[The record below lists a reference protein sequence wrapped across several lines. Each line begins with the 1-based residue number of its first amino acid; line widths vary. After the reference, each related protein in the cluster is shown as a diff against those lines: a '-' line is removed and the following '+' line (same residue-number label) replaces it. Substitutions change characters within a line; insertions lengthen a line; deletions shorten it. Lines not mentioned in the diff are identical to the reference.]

1 MPTREDTRHADHAT
15 APWGASYSR
24 PTTADGR
31 ARALCGR
38 ARELTALERVL
49 DRDDPGVPLIDVRG
63 DPWMGKSALL
73 GALGDLARER
83 GWTVAWAAGGS
94 VPEGLVFG
102 VFADA
107 LDELLSS
114 AGDQTVAW
122 LSPHH
127 LSWLAGIFP
136 ALSWHAPAVA
146 LPANPS
152 EHHHVLHAVR
162 SLLGHLGTRNRLLLI
177 LDDMHLADEASV
189 LLLQHLLRHP
199 APNVVLA
206 LAHRPR
212 QDPQSLRILLG
223 EAAAAGRSAR
233 LELPPLPDED
243 ISGVLPGPL
252 LPAHLRSL
260 LHAAQ
265 GRPGLLRALALSAPW
280 ADDAPGAPP
289 HSPADPSMPLLREF
303 RGLSS
308 LGRTVAHAAAVL
320 QEPFDTALLAQAA
333 QAGEDEARAG
343 VDELVR
349 LDILRPGTARGTFR
363 FRDPL
368 VRRTAHD
375 TAGAAWQLGAHA
387 RAAAAL
393 RDRAASPARVAWHLG
408 HGALTGQDG
417 DGVRILQEAA
427 RTVVWQRPDRA
438 AGWLRA
444 TLGPRPDGGDPGQ
457 RLRLA
462 TALALSGELAESL
475 ALFDRTLAKGSAAHP
490 DAELWRARV
499 LRLLGRHG
507 EAADLLEKTAANLPP
522 DAHEVRA
529 RTTGA
534 LLATCLEAAERP
546 RPALVE
552 DAGAVPEADPALQ
565 ARLLALRALASGRG
579 GTPDGGRAEL
589 VRRAARLA
597 DGLGDE
603 PARRS
608 LDTLYWVA
616 RAESELGGDTA
627 ALARLERALD
637 LALRHR
643 LRYLVPEL
651 AVEAGRILLER
662 GDTAAALLHADHARR
677 AADRIGSG
685 FQAEAAGRLR
695 ARIDRPGPLGT
706 PRPDAGKGSAEAAAE
721 PGPGPAPQPDPV
733 PVPDPGIRPAGP
745 STGLDRLSE
754 REREISVLVSKGRT
768 NQQIAR
774 ALALSPK
781 TVETYLARVFK
792 KLALCSRAQLA
803 ALVGMEGRLTG

>member
-1 MPTREDTRHADHAT
+1 M
-15 APWGASYSR
+15 
-24 PTTADGR
+24 
-31 ARALCGR
+31 
-38 ARELTALERVL
+38 
-49 DRDDPGVPLIDVRG
+49 PLIDVRG

-162 SLLGHLGTRNRLLLI
+162 SLLGRLGTRNRLLLI

-189 LLLQHLLRHP
+189 LLVQHLLRHP

-243 ISGVLPGPL
+243 ISGVLPRPL

-260 LHAAQ
+260 LHTAQ

-393 RDRAASPARVAWHLG
+393 RDRAASPGARRLASRPRRAHRSGRRRRPHPPGGGTHRGVAAPGPGGGLAQG
-408 HGALTGQDG
+408 DARYPPRRRRPGAAA
-417 DGVRILQEAA
+417 AA
-427 RTVVWQRPDRA
+427 RHRA
-438 AGWLRA
+438 G
-444 TLGPRPDGGDPGQ
+444 
-457 RLRLA
+457 
-462 TALALSGELAESL
+462 
-475 ALFDRTLAKGSAAHP
+475 
-490 DAELWRARV
+490 
-499 LRLLGRHG
+499 
-507 EAADLLEKTAANLPP
+507 
-522 DAHEVRA
+522 
-529 RTTGA
+529 
-534 LLATCLEAAERP
+534 AERRAGREP
-546 RPALVE
+546 GPVRPH
-552 DAGAVPEADPALQ
+552 AG
-565 ARLLALRALASGRG
+565 RGIGCASGR
-579 GTPDGGRAEL
+579 RA
-589 VRRAARLA
+589 VAGPRAAPA
-597 DGLGDE
+597 G

-608 LDTLYWVA
+608 
-616 RAESELGGDTA
+616 GG
-627 ALARLERALD
+627 
-637 LALRHR
+637 
-643 LRYLVPEL
+643 P
-651 AVEAGRILLER
+651 AGEDGRQP
-662 GDTAAALLHADHARR
+662 GARR
-677 AADRIGSG
+677 
-685 FQAEAAGRLR
+685 
-695 ARIDRPGPLGT
+695 P
-706 PRPDAGKGSAEAAAE
+706 
-721 PGPGPAPQPDPV
+721 
-733 PVPDPGIRPAGP
+733 
-745 STGLDRLSE
+745 
-754 REREISVLVSKGRT
+754 
-768 NQQIAR
+768 
-774 ALALSPK
+774 
-781 TVETYLARVFK
+781 
-792 KLALCSRAQLA
+792 
-803 ALVGMEGRLTG
+803 